1 MPHSAPIDNHYH
13 SPHRDPEK
21 TNAYLIGGGIASLA
35 AATFLIHDANV
46 PASQIHILESSPVAG
61 GSMDGSGSPATGYVV
76 RGGRMLNFSYRCL
89 YDLLATIPSL
99 TNPEITVLDEISM
112 FNAVKGNK
120 THANARLVEE
130 TRDVTRPTHGHHPA
144 LEDPTLLPS
153 IVDVKDYGL
162 SVKDRED
169 LVRMMLEGEKRLER
183 MKIETY
189 FEEEFFHTN
198 FWLMWATMYV
208 PSKVSDG
215 QFSG

>member
-1 MPHSAPIDNHYH
+1 MPHSAPVDNYYH

-21 TNAYLIGGGIASLA
+21 TNAYLVGGGIASLA
-35 AATFLIHDANV
+35 AAAFLLHDAKV

-61 GSMDGSGSPATGYVV
+61 GSMDGAGSPETGYIM

-99 TNPEITVLDEISM
+99 KDSKITVMDEISM
-112 FNAVKGNK
+112 FNVVEGNK

-130 TRDVTRPTHGHHPA
+130 TRDATRPANGNHPA

-183 MKIETY
+183 MKIDAY
-189 FEEEFFHTN
+189 FQEEFFHTN
-198 FWLMWATMYV
+198 FWLMWATMYGFFQIL
-208 PSKVSDG
+208 PCSS
-215 QFSG
+215 